1 MAVFSVMENSSHFEI
16 NRDTA
21 NAYNFVKYN
30 FKYISQKTKLL
41 YGMECEI

>member
-1 MAVFSVMENSSHFEI
+1 MAVFSVMENSSYFEI
-16 NRDTA
+16 NWDTA
-21 NAYNFVKYN
+21 NVYNFVKYN